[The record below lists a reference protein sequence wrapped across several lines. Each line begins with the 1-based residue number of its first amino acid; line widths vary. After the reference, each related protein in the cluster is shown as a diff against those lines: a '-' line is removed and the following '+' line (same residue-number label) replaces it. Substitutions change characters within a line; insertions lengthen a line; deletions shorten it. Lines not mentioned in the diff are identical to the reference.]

1 MRHFKNLKT
10 VVISILL
17 VLSFSSVK
25 AQKKHSY
32 IEKHKEIAAQ
42 LSQEYGIPSTV
53 ILAVAFVES
62 GGGTSKNSQILNNHF
77 GIVGKNTVNK
87 SRYRSFLSTQDSFRA
102 FCDLLSR
109 KKYYQRLK
117 GNDDHS
123 EWVKAIAKA
132 GYSTQPQEWM
142 RRINLMIK
150 KIEPQLD

>member
-77 GIVGKNTVNK
+77 GIVGIQK
-87 SRYRSFLSTQDSFRA
+87 FF
-102 FCDLLSR
+102 
-109 KKYYQRLK
+109 
-117 GNDDHS
+117 
-123 EWVKAIAKA
+123 I
-132 GYSTQPQEWM
+132 YSG
-142 RRINLMIK
+142 
-150 KIEPQLD
+150 

>member
-77 GIVGKNTVNK
+77 GIVGKNTLNK

>member
-53 ILAVAFVES
+53 ILAVAFVKS

>member
-87 SRYRSFLSTQDSFRA
+87 STVFQKFL
-102 FCDLLSR
+102 
-109 KKYYQRLK
+109 
-117 GNDDHS
+117 N
-123 EWVKAIAKA
+123 
-132 GYSTQPQEWM
+132 
-142 RRINLMIK
+142 
-150 KIEPQLD
+150 

>member
-42 LSQEYGIPSTV
+42 LSREYGIPSTV